1 MERTLPPG
9 TSLRVIAHVR
19 ATAEHVAQVRE
30 ILSAL
35 VEPTR
40 RESGCLSYEL
50 LQNGSDPADFVFVEK
65 WASAAAEQAHFETP
79 HVLTALKRLAGLLA
93 TEPDIR
99 RYLVVK

>member
-1 MERTLPPG
+1 MIPD
-9 TSLRVIAHVR
+9 TSLRVMARVR
-19 ATAEHVAQVRE
+19 AKTEHIAQVRE

-65 WASAAAEQAHFETP
+65 WMSATAEQAHFSTP
-79 HVLTALKRLAGLLA
+79 HVSVALQRLVGLLA
-93 TEPDIR
+93 AEPEIC
-99 RYLVVK
+99 RYTVLK

>member
-1 MERTLPPG
+1 MTPD
-9 TSLRVIAHVR
+9 TSLRVIARVR
-19 ATAEHVAQVRE
+19 AKTEHVAQVRE

-65 WASAAAEQAHFETP
+65 WASAAAEQAHFATQ
-79 HVLTALKRLAGLLA
+79 HVSVALQQVVGLLA
-93 TEPDIR
+93 AEPEIC
-99 RYLVVK
+99 RYRTLK

>member
-9 TSLRVIAHVR
+9 TSLRVSARVK
-19 ATAEHVAQVRE
+19 AKAEHVPQVRE

-40 RESGCLSYEL
+40 CESGCLSYEL
-50 LQNGSDPADFVFVEK
+50 LQNSSDPTDFVFVEK
-65 WASAAAEQAHFETP
+65 WATAAAEQAHFDTP
-79 HVLTALKRLAGLLA
+79 HVLTALKQLTGLLA

-99 RYLVVK
+99 RYVIVK

>member
-1 MERTLPPG
+1 MTPVTP
-9 TSLRVIAHVR
+9 LRVIARVM
-19 ATAEHVAQVRE
+19 ATAEHVARVQE

-50 LQNGSDPADFVFVEK
+50 LQNGSDPAEFVFIEK
-65 WASAAAEQAHFETP
+65 WTTAAAEQAHFDTP
-79 HVLTALKRLAGLLA
+79 HVLTALKQLAGLLA
-93 TEPDIR
+93 AEPDIR

>member
-1 MERTLPPG
+1 MTPD
-9 TSLRVIAHVR
+9 TSLRVTARVR
-19 ATAEHVAQVRE
+19 AKTEHVAQVRE

-65 WASAAAEQAHFETP
+65 WASAAAEQAHFATP
-79 HVLTALKRLAGLLA
+79 HVSVALQQVVGLLA
-93 TEPDIR
+93 AEPEIC
-99 RYLVVK
+99 RYRTLK